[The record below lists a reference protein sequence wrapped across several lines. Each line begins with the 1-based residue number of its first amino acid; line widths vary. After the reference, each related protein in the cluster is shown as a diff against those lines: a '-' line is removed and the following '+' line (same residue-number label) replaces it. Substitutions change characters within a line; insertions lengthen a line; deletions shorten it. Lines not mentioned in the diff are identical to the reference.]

1 MVHNVLFDPPLPDGQ
16 RINVGN
22 NTIIENIYSI
32 YNLAV
37 FKNIFRIY
45 LTFLLIQ
52 YILIYVCVPLD
63 DIENRPPICI
73 ISTAYTLIMF
83 VFNASVLPLCSGT
96 IPTVLSLRC
105 LFSSFVLEFIG
116 LILNITAVIQSVRA
130 GAMYEIE
137 RERGKVVT
145 KTRVDKYIIFFQIT
159 SMIFSLLSTICVFI
173 LMIICEKALEY
184 IGNKVDRRVLKRNR
198 KIRIGSESIDDYRY
212 RLDRY
217 YSV

>member
-1 MVHNVLFDPPLPDGQ
+1 M
-16 RINVGN
+16 
-22 NTIIENIYSI
+22 
-32 YNLAV
+32 
-37 FKNIFRIY
+37 
-45 LTFLLIQ
+45 
-52 YILIYVCVPLD
+52 
-63 DIENRPPICI
+63 
-73 ISTAYTLIMF
+73 
-83 VFNASVLPLCSGT
+83 
-96 IPTVLSLRC
+96 
-105 LFSSFVLEFIG
+105 LEFIG